1 MIRFQ
6 KIIKF
11 YNGYVSFDSEKK
23 MKDFFVCDCVFDCLF
38 KKLSSKNEINYDE
51 LVAVVKKKYSDHLF
65 FDFFESS
72 IMICKSTFFY
82 YRKIRKDDFVKE
94 KCCVNLF
101 KIDGYFIGVCVICF
115 MKDVMK
121 SDILNHFKLDD
132 RFRSNGT
139 YLYMQLPIRTDNGN
153 VNS

>member
-1 MIRFQ
+1 MIKFE

-11 YNGYVSFDSEKK
+11 YNGYSGFDTQKK
-23 MKDFFVCDCVFDCLF
+23 MEDFFVCDCVFDSVFRKLF
-38 KKLSSKNEINYDE
+38 SCDEINYSE
-51 LVAVVKKKYSDHLF
+51 LIVTIKKKFSDHLF

-72 IMICKSTFFY
+72 IIICKNTFFY
-82 YRKIRKDDFVKE
+82 YRKIRGDDFVKE

-101 KIDGYFIGVCVICF
+101 KVDGYFVGVCVICF

-121 SDILNHFKLDD
+121 NSNILNHFKLDD

-139 YLYMQLPIRTDNGN
+139 YLYMQLPIRTDD
-153 VNS
+153 